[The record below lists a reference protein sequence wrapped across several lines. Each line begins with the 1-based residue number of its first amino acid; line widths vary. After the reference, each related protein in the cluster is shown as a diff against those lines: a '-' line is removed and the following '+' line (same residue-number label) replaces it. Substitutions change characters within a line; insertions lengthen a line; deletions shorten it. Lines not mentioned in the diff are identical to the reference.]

1 MAALGEAF
9 LSEGNVAGTNMLK
22 LCARG
27 SAIISE
33 LLRLSENIP
42 SAFLMQDAR
51 YALVLL
57 DYQFFKNES
66 HYDSR
71 ISADQA
77 LIELDDELKENNI
90 SLIVRF
96 YQMFE
101 SIYKFIMDLLRSQ
114 PPSPHSARS
123 TQTCCAASAECA
135 VCAGTS
141 VIWRR
146 VFTCRIPSTEFFS
159 MSAASSLCR
168 KRCKTP
174 LAPPPPL

>member
-101 SIYKFIMDLLRSQ
+101 SIYKFIMDLLR
-114 PPSPHSARS
+114 
-123 TQTCCAASAECA
+123 CC
-135 VCAGTS
+135 
-141 VIWRR
+141 
-146 VFTCRIPSTEFFS
+146 
-159 MSAASSLCR
+159 LCR
-168 KRCKTP
+168 YLGDLEEGVYVSHTLDRILLDVSGKQ
-174 LAPPPPL
+174 LMSEAL